1 VLGGDLPHSNWG
13 EPQRAR
19 ATFEYLKAHPWIQF
33 LDADSVTILNPSP
46 GERLSLSNI
55 PTSPEDEKI
64 LKKFNNA
71 PPSPLSDAAL
81 DAYLAL
87 YAPSALS
94 SPELAALRGNYLGQV
109 GMLLAAADW
118 DVNPYSGLTCDPD
131 LDMDGEAECILA
143 SREIF
148 IIIEPH
154 NGSMVFAFIRSESDV
169 HQVIAPSSQFVVG
182 LSDPSNW
189 DLSAGRKAD
198 PAVILGA
205 FADDYGPYQIIQDE
219 NQLIFQNEIV
229 SKKYLLTPG
238 GIRVEYKFEEPTRLQ
253 IPLAL
258 DPWERLQPGWSD
270 GYLSKFS
277 ENGARLN
284 TNSGFQVE
292 IVASSKL
299 SSLFFTDTFE
309 IMGRQENPNYEFP
322 PGHYLPFPLALL
334 ELEPSTGGSVEI
346 RFLP

>member
-1 VLGGDLPHSNWG
+1 
-13 EPQRAR
+13 
-19 ATFEYLKAHPWIQF
+19 
-33 LDADSVTILNPSP
+33 
-46 GERLSLSNI
+46 
-55 PTSPEDEKI
+55 
-64 LKKFNNA
+64 
-71 PPSPLSDAAL
+71 
-81 DAYLAL
+81 
-87 YAPSALS
+87 
-94 SPELAALRGNYLGQV
+94 
-109 GMLLAAADW
+109 
-118 DVNPYSGLTCDPD
+118 
-131 LDMDGEAECILA
+131 
-143 SREIF
+143 
-148 IIIEPH
+148 
-154 NGSMVFAFIRSESDV
+154 V